1 MAAYDYVHVDV
12 FAERVLEGN
21 GLAMVFAP
29 EWGDGID
36 GALMLELAREFK
48 QFETIFL
55 SQIEAE
61 GGPLDG
67 CVRVAA
73 RIFTM
78 EGELPFAG
86 HPVLGG
92 AAALHARLFPTL
104 PQMQTTFRLSEKE
117 VPVDS
122 RRTDEGYNVEM
133 AQGRPSF
140 GLTLSAQDAGWLA
153 FAHNLKPDSLYPGLP
168 VEVVTTGL
176 PYVLIPVT
184 TDLSEAR
191 ITVRDLAQRIGAWGA
206 RYTYLF
212 NPDTLEARTWD
223 NLGLV
228 EDSATGSAAGP
239 VCAYL
244 VRHGRAQEGEL
255 LTIHQGRYAGRP
267 GVLRAMQ
274 RDGAIFVSGGVM
286 QFATGTFSV

>member
-1 MAAYDYVHVDV
+1 MKSYDYAHVDV
-12 FAERVLEGN
+12 FAERVLEGGN
-21 GLAMVFAP
+21 GLAVVFH
-29 EWGDGID
+29 EEDID
-36 GALMLELAREFK
+36 SSLMLELAREFK

-55 SQIEAE
+55 SEIDWRSN
-61 GGPLDG
+61 LDG
-67 CVRVAA
+67 GTVTA